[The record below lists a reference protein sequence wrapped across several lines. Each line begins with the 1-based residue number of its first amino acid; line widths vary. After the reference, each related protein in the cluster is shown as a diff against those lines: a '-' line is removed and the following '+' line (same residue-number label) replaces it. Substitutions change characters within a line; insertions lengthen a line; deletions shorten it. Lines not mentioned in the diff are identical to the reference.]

1 MTIYLINPEFS
12 VESLYLRVNDSRFT
26 IDHEAILNELDS
38 YRSNANNLTKSGILL
53 IIKCLTSIDQL
64 LGSESSSSS
73 LIWLNVTCE
82 DNYLFSRYNKD
93 EINSKSILI
102 KLNVTKSELEDGK
115 NDLEYPKFEKPVYE
129 FTINENWTGLLTKLN
144 ALNSQDLNVSF
155 SLVQKTD
162 QFKIL
167 NENEPTIVKP
177 ADYDDNQRVF
187 NFTIKAENLNNS
199 SFSSYATV
207 LVLVQDLD
215 DNTPMFLEK
224 QFNFTLSDQ
233 IPSGFKIGSLYAI
246 DLDSDGDNLTF
257 KVLDVSNN
265 DSKFFDL
272 KQIDALSSNMRSG
285 LKGVDLVFKQ
295 SFNSDSFQQ
304 KDHLEFRVQIID
316 KALHKST
323 CQILINILNSMDDKT
338 EIGWISMN
346 NTNIY
351 RAVVKENSE
360 EGTFVAQVLASSSSW
375 NQQQPMIQSIYYYHL
390 Y

>member
-115 NDLEYPKFEKPVYE
+115 NDLEYPKFEKPVYAL
-129 FTINENWTGLLTKLN
+129 TIYENWTGLLTKLN

-257 KVLDVSNN
+257 KLLDVSNN

-272 KQIDALSSNMRSG
+272 KQIDVLSSNMRSG

>member
-1 MTIYLINPEFS
+1 
-12 VESLYLRVNDSRFT
+12 
-26 IDHEAILNELDS
+26 
-38 YRSNANNLTKSGILL
+38 
-53 IIKCLTSIDQL
+53 
-64 LGSESSSSS
+64 
-73 LIWLNVTCE
+73 
-82 DNYLFSRYNKD
+82 
-93 EINSKSILI
+93 
-102 KLNVTKSELEDGK
+102 
-115 NDLEYPKFEKPVYE
+115 
-129 FTINENWTGLLTKLN
+129 
-144 ALNSQDLNVSF
+144 
-155 SLVQKTD
+155 
-162 QFKIL
+162 
-167 NENEPTIVKP
+167 
-177 ADYDDNQRVF
+177 
-187 NFTIKAENLNNS
+187 
-199 SFSSYATV
+199 
-207 LVLVQDLD
+207 
-215 DNTPMFLEK
+215 
-224 QFNFTLSDQ
+224 LSDQ

>member
-115 NDLEYPKFEKPVYE
+115 NDLEYPKFEKPVYAL
-129 FTINENWTGLLTKLN
+129 TIYENWTGLLTKLN

-233 IPSGFKIGSLYAI
+233 IASGFKIGSLYAI

-257 KVLDVSNN
+257 KLLDVSNN